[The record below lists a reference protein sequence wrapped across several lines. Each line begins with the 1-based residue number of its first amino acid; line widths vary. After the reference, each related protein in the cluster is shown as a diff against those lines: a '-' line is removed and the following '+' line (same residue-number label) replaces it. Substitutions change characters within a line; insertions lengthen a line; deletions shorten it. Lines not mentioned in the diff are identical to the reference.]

1 MSFSNKKKKHLE
13 FYLIQILKR
22 TDQERE
28 NHSLHKNQLFFQFQ
42 NQPFCNSNSIYSFI
56 RKEIE
61 IRIN

>member
-28 NHSLHKNQLFFQFQ
+28 RENHCLHKNQLFF
-42 NQPFCNSNSIYSFI
+42 SISKPAFL
-56 RKEIE
+56 
-61 IRIN
+61 